1 MTDSQLFGKRLK
13 AARKASGMK
22 QGSLAKALGVD
33 PKHISRLESGKVKP
47 SFDLICEASRTL
59 KISASLLFDLDIAEE
74 RPSILKER
82 IYRRLQGAEIGK
94 LQMVYRVLKAILD
107 P

>member
-1 MTDSQLFGKRLK
+1 MTDSQVFGKRLK

-22 QGSLAKALGVD
+22 QGSLASALGVD

-47 SFDLICEASRTL
+47 SFDLICKASKALR
-59 KISASLLFDLDIAEE
+59 ISAGLLFDLDMAEE
-74 RPSILKER
+74 RPSVLKEK
-82 IYRRLQGAEIGK
+82 IQRRLQGVEIGQ
-94 LQMVYRVLKAILD
+94 LQTVYRVLKAILD